1 MVWNNLPDALAGDLD
16 VVHRGGEFG
25 HAGGTGVGGGACFG
39 GERFRVAGVAGVA
52 VVCLRVGRVSWRYG
66 RWRMPGRKRSRRRA
80 GWWSYLFGGAEE
92 FTCAAGLSG
101 EDGFQGADNAG
112 GDESGNG
119 EGEDD
124 DAQAEEQDDST
135 GIVGD
140 LDRAAEFVVDVVAI
154 SRALAMV

>member
-1 MVWNNLPDALAGDLD
+1 MGDGGCLGGSGVGDVLAGGPD
-16 VVHRGGEFG
+16 
-25 HAGGTGVGGGACFG
+25 
-39 GERFRVAGVAGVA
+39 
-52 VVCLRVGRVSWRYG
+52 
-66 RWRMPGRKRSRRRA
+66 
-80 GWWSYLFGGAEE
+80 LFGGAEE

-112 GDESGNG
+112 GDESGND

-140 LDRAAEFVVDVVAI
+140 LDRAAEFVVDVVHDIPCVGDGLAI
-154 SRALAMV
+154 PGGDLAQQFVVE